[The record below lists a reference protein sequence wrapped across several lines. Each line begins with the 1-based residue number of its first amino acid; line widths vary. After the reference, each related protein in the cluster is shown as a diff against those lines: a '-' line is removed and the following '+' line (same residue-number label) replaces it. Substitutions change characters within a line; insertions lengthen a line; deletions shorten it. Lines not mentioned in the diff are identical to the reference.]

1 MVASRTNSSDNIWQT
16 PSLHHADV
24 SSRNCPGCTDK
35 KNMIELSRLTLNS
48 NKLAI
53 QASIQVCHML
63 LYSEVHILGWRAA
76 QARMMTRS
84 QRLLHMT
91 PTWDSL
97 ELLFLDHS
105 EGGRAPR
112 KPDHHQLRRC
122 QQSVASTE
130 SRALT
135 PAASPP
141 LPTIPALAA
150 VPSWSLVSL
159 RMKNTTDMLK
169 LIRGS
174 AVQTLQW
181 HLVPETKTVRLV
193 LFLSFTNNLRLWMH
207 PIKHE

>member
-76 QARMMTRS
+76 QARLLTRS

-97 ELLFLDHS
+97 ELLFSDLQNIHKVSKMVRVLGWSKGLAQWENSTSTADKMRIIVQKIHKEEMIGWTGVMTIVKAAEHPES
-105 EGGRAPR
+105 QTTTNWEDASSLSHQPRAGLWLRP
-112 KPDHHQLRRC
+112 HHLPFRPSQR
-122 QQSVASTE
+122 
-130 SRALT
+130 
-135 PAASPP
+135 SPQCHRDP
-141 LPTIPALAA
+141 
-150 VPSWSLVSL
+150 W
-159 RMKNTTDMLK
+159 
-169 LIRGS
+169 
-174 AVQTLQW
+174 
-181 HLVPETKTVRLV
+181 
-193 LFLSFTNNLRLWMH
+193 FL
-207 PIKHE
+207 

>member
-76 QARMMTRS
+76 QARLLTRS

-97 ELLFLDHS
+97 ELLFSDLQNIHKVSKMVRVLGWSKGLAQRGNSTSTADNMRIASATSQHTNTNYLLHFLLTGVHS
-105 EGGRAPR
+105 F
-112 KPDHHQLRRC
+112 KC
-122 QQSVASTE
+122 T
-130 SRALT
+130 
-135 PAASPP
+135 
-141 LPTIPALAA
+141 
-150 VPSWSLVSL
+150 
-159 RMKNTTDMLK
+159 
-169 LIRGS
+169 
-174 AVQTLQW
+174 
-181 HLVPETKTVRLV
+181 
-193 LFLSFTNNLRLWMH
+193 
-207 PIKHE
+207 